1 MSIVPDDHSRVCVS
15 AGGRC
20 GAAGCVGAGR
30 GAACDYVNANFI
42 DGMLPQLHPHALRRI
57 RRKLDRLRRPQRYVP
72 VAGCVGPS
80 SFQP

>member
-1 MSIVPDDHSRVCVS
+1 MDKHNGHVSDDHSRVCVS

-42 DGMLPQLHPHALRRI
+42 DGMLPALSARAARRI
-57 RRKLDRLRRPQRYVP
+57 ERRLERRARPNRLASV
-72 VAGCVGPS
+72 
-80 SFQP
+80 FFLNFI